1 MDTELD
7 IIQRFFQEVENIC
20 THEQA
25 LQEERNRKGENYN
38 LFSILNIERYELKH
52 SALIANLL
60 DPKGS
65 HGCGDAFLRAFF
77 EIALKERAYPFEDCT
92 HLHSYT
98 EYYTGPIAG
107 DTGGRIDIL
116 VKSSHYGLIIENK
129 IYAGDQDKQLIRYDN
144 YGKEVFGADGYL
156 LVYLTLYGYDASK
169 ESTATKSAE
178 EVGYL
183 RLSYAEDILRWLEQ
197 CVRLAD
203 DKPLVRESLNQY
215 IRTIKQLTYQDMNQE
230 NIQKI
235 IELTISHSKTVATI
249 LAHEAKIAK
258 EIRDKYIFP
267 KLEEYAKEKGWH
279 FCAKPD
285 LTNPTEIQFQKDD
298 YDSCIFISAGNSR
311 TTTIWD
317 RVWIGVEYIPQHKTE
332 ANAPIDKLICLTES
346 NDSYP
351 KGWEYLTPWDWE
363 SAKNF
368 DKMKEEVVNK
378 VTKKLDEIIKE
389 LGKEQIK
396 QSCHTLHNSLITSE
410 GKTSSS
416 SKEKEV

>member
-1 MDTELD
+1 MDIELD
-7 IIQRFFQEVENIC
+7 IQLFFQEVASIC
-20 THEQA
+20 ALEQA
-25 LQEERNRKGENYN
+25 QQEERNRKGENFN
-38 LFSILNIERYELKH
+38 LFSILSIERYELKH

-77 EIALKERAYPFEDCT
+77 EIALKGTDYPFESSTPPDSC
-92 HLHSYT
+92 T
-98 EYYTGPIAG
+98 EYYIGPIAG

-144 YGKEVFGADGYL
+144 YGKTDLEADRYL
-156 LVYLTLYGYDASK
+156 LVYLTLFGNEAS
-169 ESTATKSAE
+169 EGSTAKGSTK
-178 EVGYL
+178 EVDYL
-183 RLSYAEDILRWLEQ
+183 CLSYAEDILRWLEQ
-197 CVRLAD
+197 CARLAY

-235 IELTISHSKTVATI
+235 IDLAVDHPEVVATI
-249 LAHEAKIAK
+249 LEHKAKIAK

-279 FCAKPD
+279 FCPKPD

-317 RVWIGVEYIPQHKTE
+317 KVWIGVEDIPQHKTE
-332 ANAPIDKLICLTES
+332 ANAPIDKLICLTKS
-346 NDSYP
+346 NDYNP
-351 KGWEYLTPWDWE
+351 KGWEYLTPRDWE
-363 SAKNF
+363 SAENF
-368 DKMKEEVVNK
+368 PAMKESVAEEIIN
-378 VTKKLDEIIKE
+378 KLDEIIEE
-389 LGKEQIK
+389 LGVK
-396 QSCHTLHNSLITSE
+396 
-410 GKTSSS
+410 
-416 SKEKEV
+416 

>member
-1 MDTELD
+1 MDTEMD
-7 IIQRFFQEVENIC
+7 IQRFFQEVASIC
-20 THEQA
+20 ALEQA
-25 LQEERNRKGENYN
+25 QQEERNRKGENYN
-38 LFSILNIERYELKH
+38 LFSILSIERYELKH

-77 EIALKERAYPFEDCT
+77 EIALKGTAYPFENSTPLD
-92 HLHSYT
+92 SRT
-98 EYYTGPIAG
+98 EHYTGPIAG

-197 CVRLAD
+197 CARLAY

-230 NIQKI
+230 NIEKI
-235 IELTISHSKTVATI
+235 IDLAVDHPEVVAT
-249 LAHEAKIAK
+249 LSSNRDAIAQR
-258 EIRDKYIFP
+258 IRKKYIFD
-267 KLEEYAKEKGWH
+267 KLKEYADQKGW
-279 FCAKPD
+279 
-285 LTNPTEIQFQKDD
+285 LYDD
-298 YDSCIFISAGNSR
+298 SESSYNEEEPKIRLRKEGWDGSIIISADSEGKKSNYG
-311 TTTIWD
+311 WWMNL
-317 RVWIGVEYIPQHKTE
+317 WIGIDSKVTGAKKLACLEKQSPEYPM
-332 ANAPIDKLICLTES
+332 
-346 NDSYP
+346 
-351 KGWEYLTPWDWE
+351 GWEYLTTPNWY
-363 SAKNF
+363 SAENF
-368 DKMKEEVVNK
+368 PAMKASVAQ
-378 VTKKLDEIIKE
+378 EIISKLNEIIEE
-389 LGKEQIK
+389 LGIK
-396 QSCHTLHNSLITSE
+396 
-410 GKTSSS
+410 
-416 SKEKEV
+416 

>member
-7 IIQRFFQEVENIC
+7 IQQFFQEVASIC
-20 THEQA
+20 ALEQA
-25 LQEERNRKGENYN
+25 QQEERNRKGENYN

-77 EIALKERAYPFEDCT
+77 EIALKGTAYPFESSTPLD
-92 HLHSYT
+92 SRT
-98 EYYTGPIAG
+98 EHYTGPIAG

-144 YGKEVFGADGYL
+144 YGKEIFGADGYL

-197 CVRLAD
+197 CARLAY

-215 IRTIKQLTYQDMNQE
+215 IRTIKQLTYQDMNEE
-230 NIQKI
+230 NIQQI
-235 IELTISHSKTVATI
+235 IDLAIDHPEVVAT
-249 LAHEAKIAK
+249 LSSKRDAIA
-258 EIRDKYIFP
+258 EGIREKYIFD
-267 KLEEYAKEKGWH
+267 KLKEYADQKGW
-279 FCAKPD
+279 
-285 LTNPTEIQFQKDD
+285 LYDD
-298 YDSCIFISAGNSR
+298 SESSYNEEEPKIRFRKEGWDGSIIISADSENKKSNYGWWMNL
-311 TTTIWD
+311 
-317 RVWIGVEYIPQHKTE
+317 WIGIDSKVTGAKKLACLEKQSPEYPM
-332 ANAPIDKLICLTES
+332 
-346 NDSYP
+346 
-351 KGWEYLTPWDWE
+351 GWEYLTTPNWY
-363 SAKNF
+363 SAENF
-368 DKMKEEVVNK
+368 PAMKTSVAE
-378 VTKKLDEIIKE
+378 EIINKLNEIIEE
-389 LGKEQIK
+389 LGVK
-396 QSCHTLHNSLITSE
+396 
-410 GKTSSS
+410 
-416 SKEKEV
+416 

>member
-1 MDTELD
+1 MDTEMD
-7 IIQRFFQEVENIC
+7 IQQFFQEVASIC
-20 THEQA
+20 ALEQA
-25 LQEERNRKGENYN
+25 QQEERNRKGENYN
-38 LFSILNIERYELKH
+38 LFSILSIERYELKH

-77 EIALKERAYPFEDCT
+77 EIALKGTAYPFENSTPLD
-92 HLHSYT
+92 SRT
-98 EYYTGPIAG
+98 EHYTGPIAG

-197 CVRLAD
+197 CARLAY

-230 NIQKI
+230 DIKKI
-235 IELTISHSKTVATI
+235 INLAVDHPEVVAT
-249 LAHEAKIAK
+249 LSSKRDAIAQG
-258 EIRDKYIFP
+258 IREKYIFAKLKEYADQKGWLYDDSESSYNEEEP
-267 KLEEYAKEKGWH
+267 KLRFRKEGW
-279 FCAKPD
+279 D
-285 LTNPTEIQFQKDD
+285 GSI
-298 YDSCIFISAGNSR
+298 IISADSEGKKSNYG
-311 TTTIWD
+311 WWMNL
-317 RVWIGVEYIPQHKTE
+317 WIGIDSKVTGAKKLACLEKQSPEYPM
-332 ANAPIDKLICLTES
+332 
-346 NDSYP
+346 
-351 KGWEYLTPWDWE
+351 GWEYLTTPNWY
-363 SAKNF
+363 SAENF
-368 DKMKEEVVNK
+368 PAMKTSVAQ
-378 VTKKLDEIIKE
+378 EIINKLNEIIEE
-389 LGKEQIK
+389 LGVK
-396 QSCHTLHNSLITSE
+396 
-410 GKTSSS
+410 
-416 SKEKEV
+416 

>member
-7 IIQRFFQEVENIC
+7 IQQFFREVENIC
-20 THEQA
+20 TREQA
-25 LQEERNRKGENYN
+25 LQEERHRKGENYN
-38 LFSILNIERYELKH
+38 LFSILSIERYELKH

-129 IYAGDQDKQLIRYDN
+129 IYAGDQDKQLTRYDN
-144 YGKEVFGADGYL
+144 YGKETFGADGYL

-178 EVGYL
+178 DVGYL
-183 RLSYAEDILRWLEQ
+183 RLSYAKDILLWLKE

-203 DKPLVRESLNQY
+203 NKPLVRESLNQY

-230 NIQKI
+230 DIQKI
-235 IELTISHSKTVATI
+235 IDLAVDHPEVVAT
-249 LAHEAKIAK
+249 LSSKRDAIA
-258 EIRDKYIFP
+258 EGIREKYIFA
-267 KLEEYAKEKGWH
+267 KLKEYADQKGW
-279 FCAKPD
+279 
-285 LTNPTEIQFQKDD
+285 LYDD
-298 YDSCIFISAGNSR
+298 SESSYNEEEPKIRFRKEGWDGSIIISADSEDKKSNYGWWINL
-311 TTTIWD
+311 
-317 RVWIGVEYIPQHKTE
+317 WIGIDSKVTGAKKLACLEKQSPEYPM
-332 ANAPIDKLICLTES
+332 
-346 NDSYP
+346 
-351 KGWEYLTPWDWE
+351 GWEYLTTPNWY
-363 SAKNF
+363 SAENF
-368 DKMKEEVVNK
+368 PAMKESVAEEITN
-378 VTKKLDEIIKE
+378 KLDEIIEE
-389 LGKEQIK
+389 LGIK
-396 QSCHTLHNSLITSE
+396 
-410 GKTSSS
+410 
-416 SKEKEV
+416 

>member
-7 IIQRFFQEVENIC
+7 IQRFFQEVASIC
-20 THEQA
+20 ALGQA
-25 LQEERNRKGENYN
+25 QQEERNRKGENYN
-38 LFSILNIERYELKH
+38 LFSILSIERYELKH

-77 EIALKERAYPFEDCT
+77 EIALKGTAYPFESSTPLD
-92 HLHSYT
+92 SRT
-98 EYYTGPIAG
+98 EHYTGPIAG

-129 IYAGDQDKQLIRYDN
+129 IYAGDQDKQLTRYDN
-144 YGKEVFGADGYL
+144 YGKEIFGADGYL

-197 CVRLAD
+197 CVRLAY

-235 IELTISHSKTVATI
+235 IDLAVDHPEVVAT
-249 LAHEAKIAK
+249 LSSKRDAIAQG
-258 EIRDKYIFP
+258 IRKKYIFD
-267 KLEEYAKEKGWH
+267 KLKEYADQKGW
-279 FCAKPD
+279 
-285 LTNPTEIQFQKDD
+285 LYDD
-298 YDSCIFISAGNSR
+298 SESSYNEEEPKIRFRKEGWDGSIIISADSENKKSNYGWWMNL
-311 TTTIWD
+311 
-317 RVWIGVEYIPQHKTE
+317 WIGIDSKEAGAKKLACLEKQSPEYPM
-332 ANAPIDKLICLTES
+332 
-346 NDSYP
+346 
-351 KGWEYLTPWDWE
+351 GWEYLTTPNWY
-363 SAKNF
+363 SAENF
-368 DKMKEEVVNK
+368 PAMKTSVAQEIIN
-378 VTKKLDEIIKE
+378 KLDEIIEE
-389 LGKEQIK
+389 LGIK
-396 QSCHTLHNSLITSE
+396 
-410 GKTSSS
+410 
-416 SKEKEV
+416 

>member
-7 IIQRFFQEVENIC
+7 IQRFFQEVASIC
-20 THEQA
+20 ALEQA
-25 LQEERNRKGENYN
+25 QQEERNRKGENFN
-38 LFSILNIERYELKH
+38 LFSILSIERYELKH

-77 EIALKERAYPFEDCT
+77 EIALKGTAYPFESSTPLD
-92 HLHSYT
+92 SRT
-98 EYYTGPIAG
+98 EHYTGPIAG

-144 YGKEVFGADGYL
+144 YGKEIFGADGYL

-197 CVRLAD
+197 CARLAY

-230 NIQKI
+230 DIQKI
-235 IELTISHSKTVATI
+235 IDLAVDHPEVVAT
-249 LAHEAKIAK
+249 LSSKRDAIA
-258 EIRDKYIFP
+258 EGIREKYIFA
-267 KLEEYAKEKGWH
+267 KLKEYADQKGW
-279 FCAKPD
+279 
-285 LTNPTEIQFQKDD
+285 LYDD
-298 YDSCIFISAGNSR
+298 SESSYNEEEPKIRFRKEGWDGSIIISADSENKKSNYGWWMNL
-311 TTTIWD
+311 
-317 RVWIGVEYIPQHKTE
+317 WIGIDSKEAGAKKLACLEKQSPEYPM
-332 ANAPIDKLICLTES
+332 
-346 NDSYP
+346 
-351 KGWEYLTPWDWE
+351 GWEYLTTPNWY
-363 SAKNF
+363 SAENF
-368 DKMKEEVVNK
+368 PAMKTSVAE
-378 VTKKLDEIIKE
+378 EIISKLNEIIEE
-389 LGKEQIK
+389 LGIK
-396 QSCHTLHNSLITSE
+396 
-410 GKTSSS
+410 
-416 SKEKEV
+416 

>member
-1 MDTELD
+1 MDTEQD
-7 IIQRFFQEVENIC
+7 IQLFFQEVASIC
-20 THEQA
+20 ALEQA
-25 LQEERNRKGENYN
+25 QQEERDRKGENYN
-38 LFSILNIERYELKH
+38 LFSILRIEGSELKH

-129 IYAGDQDKQLIRYDN
+129 IYAGDQDKPLTRYDN
-144 YGKEVFGADGYL
+144 YGKETFGADKYL
-156 LVYLTLYGYDASK
+156 LAYLTLYGYDASK

-197 CVRLAD
+197 CARLAY

-230 NIQKI
+230 DVQKI
-235 IELTISHSKTVATI
+235 IDLAVDHPEVVAT
-249 LAHEAKIAK
+249 LSSKRGAIAQ
-258 EIRDKYIFP
+258 EIREKYIFP
-267 KLEEYAKEKGWH
+267 ELREYVKKKGCTFINKTDPNKLS
-279 FCAKPD
+279 
-285 LTNPTEIQFQKDD
+285 EIRIQKDGWD
-298 YDSCIFISAGNSR
+298 GYIIISSESGKSPRWTN
-311 TTTIWD
+311 
-317 RVWIGVEYIPQHKTE
+317 VWIGVKDNRPSETKTPSQAQTDE
-332 ANAPIDKLICLTES
+332 GNGMK
-346 NDSYP
+346 
-351 KGWEYLTPWDWE
+351 WEYLNPCNWE
-363 SAKNF
+363 SPENFHAMKTSVAKEITN
-368 DKMKEEVVNK
+368 
-378 VTKKLDEIIKE
+378 KLDEIIEE
-389 LGKEQIK
+389 LGVK
-396 QSCHTLHNSLITSE
+396 
-410 GKTSSS
+410 
-416 SKEKEV
+416 

>member
-1 MDTELD
+1 MDTKLD
-7 IIQRFFQEVENIC
+7 IQRFFQEVASIC
-20 THEQA
+20 ALEQA
-25 LQEERNRKGENYN
+25 QQEERNRKGENYN
-38 LFSILNIERYELKH
+38 LFSILSIERYELKH

-77 EIALKERAYPFEDCT
+77 EIALKGTAYPFENSTPLD
-92 HLHSYT
+92 SRT
-98 EYYTGPIAG
+98 EHYTGPIAG

-197 CVRLAD
+197 CARLAY

-235 IELTISHSKTVATI
+235 IDLVIDHPEVVATI
-249 LAHEAKIAK
+249 LEHKAKIAK

-279 FCAKPD
+279 FCPKPD

-311 TTTIWD
+311 TTAFWD
-317 RVWIGVEYIPQHKTE
+317 KVWIGVEDIPQHKTE
-332 ANAPIDKLICLTES
+332 ANAPIDKLICLTKS
-346 NDSYP
+346 SDYYP
-351 KGWEYLTPWDWE
+351 KGWEYLTPRDWE
-363 SAKNF
+363 SAENF
-368 DKMKEEVVNK
+368 PAMKTRVAQEIIS
-378 VTKKLDEIIKE
+378 KLDEIIEE
-389 LGKEQIK
+389 LGVK
-396 QSCHTLHNSLITSE
+396 
-410 GKTSSS
+410 
-416 SKEKEV
+416 

>member
-7 IIQRFFQEVENIC
+7 IQQFFREVENIC
-20 THEQA
+20 TREQA
-25 LQEERNRKGENYN
+25 LQEERHRKGENYN

-116 VKSSHYGLIIENK
+116 VKSSCYGLIIENK
-129 IYAGDQDKQLIRYDN
+129 IYAGDQDKQLTRYDN
-144 YGKEVFGADGYL
+144 YGKKTFGADRYL
-156 LVYLTLYGYDASK
+156 LVYLTLYGCDASK

-203 DKPLVRESLNQY
+203 NKPLVRESLNQY
-215 IRTIKQLTYQDMNQE
+215 IRTIKQLTYQDMNQK
-230 NIQKI
+230 NIEKI
-235 IELTISHSKTVATI
+235 IDLAVDHPEVVAT
-249 LAHEAKIAK
+249 LSSKRDAIAQG
-258 EIRDKYIFP
+258 IRKKYIFD
-267 KLEEYAKEKGWH
+267 KLKEYADQKGWL
-279 FCAKPD
+279 FD
-285 LTNPTEIQFQKDD
+285 DTEITNPQGEPNIRFRKEGWDG
-298 YDSCIFISAGNSR
+298 SIIISADSENKKSNYGWWMNL
-311 TTTIWD
+311 
-317 RVWIGVEYIPQHKTE
+317 WIGIDSKEAGAKKLACLEKQSPEYPM
-332 ANAPIDKLICLTES
+332 
-346 NDSYP
+346 
-351 KGWEYLTPWDWE
+351 GWEYLTTPNWY
-363 SAKNF
+363 SAENLPA
-368 DKMKEEVVNK
+368 MKTSVAK
-378 VTKKLDEIIKE
+378 EIISKLNEIIEE
-389 LGKEQIK
+389 LSINK
-396 QSCHTLHNSLITSE
+396 
-410 GKTSSS
+410 
-416 SKEKEV
+416 

>member
-7 IIQRFFQEVENIC
+7 IQQFFQEVENIC
-20 THEQA
+20 TREQA
-25 LQEERNRKGENYN
+25 LQEERHRKGENYN
-38 LFSILNIERYELKH
+38 LFSILRIEGSELKH

-92 HLHSYT
+92 SLRSST
-98 EYYTGPIAG
+98 ECYTGTIAG

-116 VKSSHYGLIIENK
+116 VKSSRYGLIIENK
-129 IYAGDQDKQLIRYDN
+129 IYAGDQDKQLTRYDN
-144 YGKEVFGADGYL
+144 YGKKTFGADRYL
-156 LVYLTLYGYDASK
+156 LIYLTLYGYDASK

-203 DKPLVRESLNQY
+203 NKPLVRESLNQY

-230 NIQKI
+230 DIQKI
-235 IELTISHSKTVATI
+235 IDLVIDHPEVVATI
-249 LAHEAKIAK
+249 LEHKAKIAK

-279 FCAKPD
+279 FCPKPD

-317 RVWIGVEYIPQHKTE
+317 KVWIGVEDIPQHKTE
-332 ANAPIDKLICLTES
+332 ANAPIDKLICLTKS
-346 NDSYP
+346 NDDYP

-363 SAKNF
+363 SAENF
-368 DKMKEEVVNK
+368 PAMKTSVAEEIIS
-378 VTKKLDEIIKE
+378 KLDEIIEE
-389 LGKEQIK
+389 LGVK
-396 QSCHTLHNSLITSE
+396 
-410 GKTSSS
+410 
-416 SKEKEV
+416 